1 MRLWTRPLAIAV
13 LAWGALAWLCVSCT
27 PARPEVTP
35 PPAAGPTVEAL
46 YTIPTAG
53 STVPSAQETATPSLP
68 AEAVALVNGEPVPRD
83 AYEKQVAQFAAALQA
98 QGVDISTAEGQAR
111 LQEVR
116 RQVLEAMIDQVLI
129 AQGAAEAGIAV
140 SDEEVQAHV
149 ERSIAEGGG
158 RERFAQWLQ
167 ANNLTEEEFREN
179 VRAQLLTDVLIQH
192 LTQDLPQKTPQVH
205 LRQIL
210 VSDEALAQELRQRI
224 AQGESFE
231 ALAKE
236 FSEDE
241 STRQQGGDLG
251 WFPQGLSLLA
261 PEVENAAFALEPGQ
275 VSEVVQTSYGYY
287 ILIQVVER
295 DADRALSPE
304 MQQALRQQKFL
315 EWLSA
320 QREEATIVRAAE

>member
-1 MRLWTRPLAIAV
+1 MRLWIRPLSIAA
-13 LAWGALAWLCVSCT
+13 LALGILAWLCASCA
-27 PARPEVTP
+27 PAGPEATP
-35 PPAAGPTVEAL
+35 PPAASPTVDPL
-46 YTIPTAG
+46 YTIPVAQPTA
-53 STVPSAQETATPSLP
+53 PSVQETAAPSLP
-68 AEAVALVNGEPVPRD
+68 AGVIALVNGTPVSRD

-98 QGVDISTAEGQAR
+98 QGGDISTAEGQAR
-111 LQEVR
+111 LLEIRQ
-116 RQVLEAMIDQVLI
+116 QVLEAMIDQVLI
-129 AQGAAEAGIAV
+129 AQGAAEAGVVV

-149 ERSIAEGGG
+149 DRSIAEGGG
-158 RERFAQWLQ
+158 RERFVQWLQ

-179 VRAQLLTDVLIQH
+179 VRAQLLTDALIQH
-192 LTQDLPQKTPQVH
+192 ITRDLPQKAPQVH

-210 VSDEALAQELRQRI
+210 VSDEALAQELRRRI
-224 AQGESFE
+224 AEGESFE

-261 PEVENAAFALEPGQ
+261 PEVEDAAFSLEPGQ
-275 VSEVVQTSYGYY
+275 ASEVVRTSYGYY
-287 ILIQVVER
+287 ILVQVVER

-315 EWLSA
+315 EWLDA
-320 QREEATIVRAAE
+320 QRQKATIVRAVE